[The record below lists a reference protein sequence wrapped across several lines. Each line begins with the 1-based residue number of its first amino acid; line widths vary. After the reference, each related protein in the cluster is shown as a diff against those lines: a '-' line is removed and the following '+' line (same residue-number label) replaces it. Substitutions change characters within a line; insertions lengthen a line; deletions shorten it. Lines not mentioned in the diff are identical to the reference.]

1 MPKITAAHEAE
12 RRRHILEAARRV
24 FVAKGFHDAN
34 IDDIVAESG
43 VSVGAIYTYYGGKD
57 QLIHESI
64 LTAIDAEADAVL
76 EDSRTGGSARDKME
90 RAIRFYVDL
99 TIEAPGAAAFLV
111 QCWALASQRP
121 LVRDLLVRRRERT
134 VTVASLI
141 GRAGVESGELPA
153 DLDVE
158 AMARGFTALL
168 DGLVLQRV
176 EEGDAYRRAAMERRV
191 MAFLDLVAPR
201 PPAGRG

>member
-201 PPAGRG
+201 PPGGRG